1 MPELPE
7 VETTLRGIEPYI
19 THQIVDKVVIRQAQ
33 LRWRIQDNLSDILHG
48 QRIIGCHRRAK
59 YLLIQFEIG
68 MLLIHL
74 GMSGSLR
81 IFRGILPAPL
91 KHDHVDIQFK
101 NGVVLR
107 YHDPRRFGA
116 MLWFEEKCDAIPLL
130 THLGPEPL
138 EDNFSG
144 EYLYA
149 TLKKQS
155 RPIKTALM
163 DNEVVV
169 GVGNIYA
176 NESLFR
182 AGILPTRAAKS
193 LKKKECIALVDAI
206 QKILRR
212 AIETGGSTLKD
223 FVDSEGRSGYF
234 QQEYKVYGR
243 TGEACQVCD
252 TPIQKSIIG
261 QRGTFFCPHCQR

>member
-19 THQIVDKVVIRQAQ
+19 THQIVDDLIVRQAQ
-33 LRWRIQDNLSDILHG
+33 LRWRIQEDLSDILHG
-48 QRIIGCHRRAK
+48 QRIIECRRRAK

-68 MLLIHL
+68 TLIIHL

-81 IFRGILPAPL
+81 IFRGIIPAPL
-91 KHDHVDIQFK
+91 KHDHVDIRFK

-116 MLWFEEKCDAIPLL
+116 ILWFDSESIPLL
-130 THLGPEPL
+130 AHLGPEPL
-138 EDNFSG
+138 EDSFNG
-144 EYLYA
+144 NYLYQM
-149 TLKKQS
+149 LKKQS

-176 NESLFR
+176 NESLFA
-182 AGILPTRAAKS
+182 AGILPTRPAQR
-193 LKKKECIALVDAI
+193 LKKKECIALVEAI

-243 TGEACQVCD
+243 TGEACKICE

>member
-7 VETTLRGIEPYI
+7 VETTLRGVEPYI
-19 THQIVDKVVIRQAQ
+19 THQVVDTLIVRQAQ
-33 LRWRIQDNLSDILHG
+33 LRWVIQDNLADILHG
-48 QRIIGCHRRAK
+48 QLITACSRRAK
-59 YLLIQFEIG
+59 YLLIHFDIG
-68 MLLIHL
+68 TLIIHL

-81 IFRGILPAPL
+81 IFRGDIPAPQ
-91 KHDHVDIQFK
+91 KHDHVDICFK

-116 MLWFEEKCDAIPLL
+116 ILWFEENINNIPLL
-130 THLGPEPL
+130 AHLGPEPL
-138 EDNFSG
+138 EDEFTG
-144 EYLYA
+144 EYLYQA
-149 TLKKQS
+149 LRNQS

-176 NESLFR
+176 NESLFL
-182 AGILPTRAAKS
+182 AGIRPTRQAKS
-193 LKKKECIALVDAI
+193 LKKKECITLTAAI
-206 QKILRR
+206 KTILQR

-243 TGEACQVCD
+243 AGEACKVCEN
-252 TPIQKSIIG
+252 PIQKSIIG
-261 QRGTFFCPHCQR
+261 QRGTFFCKTCQR

>member
-19 THQIVDKVVIRQAQ
+19 THQIVDDLIVRQAQ
-33 LRWRIQDNLSDILHG
+33 LRWRIQEDLSDILHG
-48 QRIIGCHRRAK
+48 QRIVGCHRRAK

-68 MLLIHL
+68 TLIIHL

-81 IFRGILPAPL
+81 IFRNEIPAAL
-91 KHDHVDIQFK
+91 KHDHVDIRFK

-116 MLWFEEKCDAIPLL
+116 ILWFDSEPIPLL
-130 THLGPEPL
+130 AHLGPEPL
-138 EDNFSG
+138 ENSFNG
-144 EYLYA
+144 NYLYQV
-149 TLKKQS
+149 LQKQS

-163 DNEVVV
+163 DNEIVV

-176 NESLFR
+176 NESLFA
-182 AGILPTRAAKS
+182 AGILPTRSAKC
-193 LKKKECIALVDAI
+193 LKKKECMALVNAI

-243 TGEACQVCD
+243 ADEACKVCD
-252 TPIQKSIIG
+252 TPIQKAIIG
-261 QRGTFFCPHCQR
+261 QRGTFFCVHCQR

>member
-19 THQIVDKVVIRQAQ
+19 THQLVDALVVRQAQ
-33 LRWRIQDNLSDILHG
+33 LRWCIQDNLNDILRG

-68 MLLIHL
+68 TLIIHL

-81 IFRGILPAPL
+81 IFRDNIPAPL
-91 KHDHVDIQFK
+91 KHDHVDIRFK

-116 MLWFEEKCDAIPLL
+116 ILWFEEKHDAIPLL

-138 EDNFSG
+138 EDNFNG
-144 EYLYA
+144 NYLYQ
-149 TLKKQS
+149 TLKTQS

-176 NESLFR
+176 NESLFA

-193 LKKKECIALVDAI
+193 LKKKECITLVEAI

-243 TGEACQVCD
+243 ADEACKACD

-261 QRGTFFCPHCQR
+261 QRGTFFCPRCQR